1 MKVLLLGATGLIG
14 RHCLQGLLNQAAVE
28 EVIAPTRRNLS
39 IKDKKLYN
47 ALVDFD
53 RLDEYAELFQVDAII
68 CCLGTTIKQA
78 GSKANFKKVDYQ
90 YCVDA
95 AELGRAHNAKGFYL
109 VSAVGASASSPFFYS
124 RVKGELEVHLKEL
137 EYQNLSI
144 YRPSL
149 LLGDREEHRFAE
161 TLAAK
166 VMPPLNGL
174 MRGAMTHYRA
184 IPGKTVATA
193 MVNECVAFTESA
205 NPKVNV
211 YTYDNI
217 VKMADVTPI

>member
-14 RHCLQGLLNQAAVE
+14 RHCLLGLLKQAAVE

-95 AELGRAHNAKGFYL
+95 AEL
-109 VSAVGASASSPFFYS
+109 
-124 RVKGELEVHLKEL
+124 
-137 EYQNLSI
+137 
-144 YRPSL
+144 
-149 LLGDREEHRFAE
+149 
-161 TLAAK
+161 
-166 VMPPLNGL
+166 
-174 MRGAMTHYRA
+174 
-184 IPGKTVATA
+184 
-193 MVNECVAFTESA
+193 
-205 NPKVNV
+205 
-211 YTYDNI
+211 
-217 VKMADVTPI
+217 